1 MKTNKKR
8 IILNL
13 FLVLLALA
21 GLAVMSYPFIGNVLN
36 QRYHDSLIN
45 DYDNSVE
52 TLSQE
57 TIDTEFA
64 ACNEYNQKLLG
75 NVVLT
80 DPFDPEAMKNTT
92 EEYEERLNIT
102 GNGTM
107 GYIQIPEINVK
118 LAIYHGT
125 TTEVLDKGV
134 GHLENTSLPVGGTGT
149 HAVLSAHTA
158 YAKAEL
164 FNNLVDLEEDD
175 VFYLTILD
183 QILEYQVDQIKV
195 VKPEDTG
202 DLLINVEEDY
212 VTLVTCT
219 PYGVNSHRLL
229 VRGTRIP
236 YDGGLDEE
244 TAKADSKYPYLLY
257 IIVAVILLLFI
268 ILIILIVKKRRKKKK
283 KEHSDGGDNSNTTTD
298 IHQV

>member
-1 MKTNKKR
+1 MKTNKKK

-125 TTEVLDKGV
+125 STEVLDKGV

-244 TAKADSKYPYLLY
+244 EVLADSKPVYWM
-257 IIVAVILLLFI
+257 IA
-268 ILIILIVKKRRKKKK
+268 LIILLILLIIIIIVVWKRRKR
-283 KEHSDGGDNSNTTTD
+283 KEKSEDAGEKR
-298 IHQV
+298 